1 MRRATIALA
10 TALAVLA
17 CGAPADAAKK
27 KPRVTCHWVKATK
40 KRKKHRVC
48 VKVKAKKKAAK
59 GGATGGGSAKGG
71 ATAPAATKGAG
82 SAGGGAVTPAAAPPA
97 APVSPAGITP
107 PAVTPPLP
115 GADDPAPPPAAARL
129 QATAREFTL
138 QLSRPTIAAGA
149 VIVELVN
156 RGEDPH
162 DLHVRPAAGGG
173 DVLAV
178 DRTDA
183 AGVAHAN
190 GTLPAGTYTL
200 YCSLPGHE
208 AAGMHATLTV
218 Q

>member
-10 TALAVLA
+10 AALAVLA

-27 KPRVTCHWVKATK
+27 KAPVKCHWVKATK

-48 VKVKAKKKAAK
+48 VRMKAKKQAAPATK
-59 GGATGGGSAKGG
+59 GGV
-71 ATAPAATKGAG
+71 TAPAAA
-82 SAGGGAVTPAAAPPA
+82 TPAPATPAPA
-97 APVSPAGITP
+97 APAAPAPVVIAP
-107 PAVTPPLP
+107 PVVAPPLP
-115 GADDPAPPPAAARL
+115 PADDPAPPPAAARL

-162 DLHVRPAAGGG
+162 DLHVRPAAGGA

-183 AGVAHAN
+183 SGVAHA
-190 GTLPAGTYTL
+190 GATLPAGAYTL